1 MKLSGYCMQ
10 RADIAA
16 LILILLLSYLPGIAL
31 VAMLVSIS
39 RFLLYGL
46 TEREGIG
53 AVRTAMWGVSV
64 SLFHNFL
71 ILLAYGILSVGLMDG
86 VGLWWKSQC
95 SHAPES
101 ICI

>member
-31 VAMLVSIS
+31 DAMLVSIS

-53 AVRTAMWGVSV
+53 AVPTAM
-64 SLFHNFL
+64 
-71 ILLAYGILSVGLMDG
+71 
-86 VGLWWKSQC
+86 
-95 SHAPES
+95 
-101 ICI
+101 